1 MTVEDNKRLYSRAS
15 TLLPF
20 TVRRSPDQSSD
31 ITSRLVTDVIIIDD
45 TLPPRVDDD
54 RLNSWLTMLNTKL
67 EYLISMNSPKNENV
81 VFMAFSPLNIS
92 GNGMSL
98 MTKEPF
104 NLGDVLE
111 MRIVLQTYP
120 PKILF
125 LYGELV
131 RIDTTPGET
140 ETFIVGVKFLGM
152 NEEVLQEITRFD
164 YKKHRERLITGQKS

>member
-20 TVRRSPDQSSD
+20 TVRRSPDQSRD
-31 ITSRLVTDVIIIDD
+31 MTSRLVTDVIIIDD

-54 RLNSWLTMLNTKL
+54 RLNAWLTMINTKL
-67 EYLISMNSPKNENV
+67 EYLISMNSPKHESV
-81 VFMAFSPLNIS
+81 VFMTFSPLNIS
-92 GNGMSL
+92 GSGMSL

-120 PKILF
+120 PKILY
-125 LYGELV
+125 LYGEVV
-131 RIDTTPGET
+131 RSDTAPGET

-164 YKKHRERLITGQKS
+164 FKKHWERLITGQKS